1 MSALAGPL
9 AAMAA
14 LLAVGGALKV
24 RQPANTV
31 NALKA
36 AGLPATPTGVRIAAA
51 AELIIGVGTL
61 VAEGPAFPALLA
73 LSYAAFTG
81 FVAFAL
87 SKHTPLDTCG
97 CFGTPDT
104 PPTVLHVLVTAGA
117 AGVGAAAAVTDTSV
131 ADVVA
136 DQPWAG
142 IPFAAISLL
151 IAYLAYLVMAVLP
164 KAKANTT

>member
-14 LLAVGGALKV
+14 LLAVGGAMKV

-31 NALKA
+31 KALKA
-36 AGLPATPTGVRIAAA
+36 AGLPASEAAVRLGAA
-51 AELIIGVGTL
+51 AELVIGVGTL
-61 VAEGPAFPALLA
+61 VIEGPVFPALLA

-81 FVAFAL
+81 FVAYAL

-104 PPTVLHVLVTAGA
+104 PPTGLHLLITASA

-131 ADVVA
+131 ADVIA

-142 IPFAAISLL
+142 IPFAVVSLL
-151 IAYLAYLVMAVLP
+151 IAYLAYLVIAVLP
-164 KAKANTT
+164 RTKAAT